1 MSAAAAEPS
10 REKSASVGSSREARS
25 SAGKVE
31 RRLSLVVVS
40 AGASDPS
47 STAMLADRLAAR
59 TVAAGRERGHR
70 VEAVTIELR
79 ALANEIAAAL
89 VTQNLGPGLTAAV
102 ETLAGA
108 DGIVAATPIYK
119 AGVSGLFKSFFDVLD
134 NDLLIAKPVAPIAT
148 AGTARHA
155 LVVDEAMRPLFAYMR
170 ALTIPTSV
178 FASTEDWADR
188 ALDQRLDRAALEL
201 VLLMESAFADQVKQ
215 ASWQSYQHEYGS
227 AGGTELAI
235 DLDSDLMRLATGG
248 SSADPDSSAK

>member
-1 MSAAAAEPS
+1 MSAAAGA
-10 REKSASVGSSREARS
+10 S
-25 SAGKVE
+25 SAGESSEAKKS
-31 RRLSLVVVS
+31 LSLVVVS

-59 TVAAGRERGHR
+59 TVAAGRDSGLE
-70 VEAVTIELR
+70 VTVRAIELR
-79 ALANEIAAAL
+79 TLANEIAAAL
-89 VTQNLGPGLTAAV
+89 VTQNLGPGLNAAV

-108 DGIVAATPIYK
+108 DGIIAATPIYK
-119 AGVSGLFKSFFDVLD
+119 AGVSGLFKGFFDVLD

-178 FASTEDWADR
+178 FAATEDWAEGG
-188 ALDQRLDRAALEL
+188 LDGRLDRAALEL
-201 VLLMESAFADQVKQ
+201 ILLMKSGFADEVRS
-215 ASWQSYQHEYGS
+215 ASWGSYQHEYGS
-227 AGGTELAI
+227 AGGAELGI

-248 SSADPDSSAK
+248 GQAAAS

>member
-1 MSAAAAEPS
+1 MSAAAGTPGVSEVSEAK
-10 REKSASVGSSREARS
+10 KSL
-25 SAGKVE
+25 K
-31 RRLSLVVVS
+31 LVVVS

-59 TVAAGRERGHR
+59 TVAAGRDRGLK
-70 VEAVTIELR
+70 VVTQTIELR
-79 ALANEIAAAL
+79 TLANEIAAGL

-102 ETLAGA
+102 ETLAA
-108 DGIVAATPIYK
+108 AAGIVAATPIYK
-119 AGVSGLFKSFFDVLD
+119 AGVSGLFKGFFDVLD

-178 FASTEDWADR
+178 FAATEDWAEGGLDR
-188 ALDQRLDRAALEL
+188 RIDRAALEL
-201 VLLMESAFADQVKQ
+201 ILLMKSGFADEVRS
-215 ASWQSYQHEYGS
+215 ASWGSYQHEYGS

-235 DLDSDLMRLATGG
+235 DLDSDLMKLATGG
-248 SSADPDSSAK
+248 

>member
-1 MSAAAAEPS
+1 MSAPVEAAAAK
-10 REKSASVGSSREARS
+10 KS
-25 SAGKVE
+25 
-31 RRLSLVVVS
+31 LSLVVVS

-47 STAMLADRLAAR
+47 STTMLADRLAAR
-59 TVAAGRERGHR
+59 TVAAGRERGLE
-70 VEAVTIELR
+70 VVTSTIELR

-102 ETLAGA
+102 ESLARA

-170 ALTIPTSV
+170 SLTIPTSV
-178 FASTEDWADR
+178 FGATEDWAEGG
-188 ALDQRLDRAALEL
+188 LDARLDRAALEL
-201 VLLMESAFADQVKQ
+201 TLLMESGFADEVRS
-215 ASWQSYQHEYGS
+215 ASWNSYQHEYGS

-235 DLDSDLMRLATGG
+235 DLDSDLMGLATGG
-248 SSADPDSSAK
+248 SPPPAAEHGL

>member
-1 MSAAAAEPS
+1 MSAPVDSPAAK
-10 REKSASVGSSREARS
+10 KSL
-25 SAGKVE
+25 K
-31 RRLSLVVVS
+31 LVVVS

-59 TVAAGRERGHR
+59 TVAAGRERGLE
-70 VEAVTIELR
+70 VVVSTIELR
-79 ALANEIAAAL
+79 TLANEIAAAL

-119 AGVSGLFKSFFDVLD
+119 AGVSGLFKGFFDVLD

-178 FASTEDWADR
+178 FAATEDWAEGG
-188 ALDQRLDRAALEL
+188 LDGRLDRAALEL
-201 VLLMESAFADQVKQ
+201 VLLMESGFADEVRS
-215 ASWQSYQHEYGS
+215 ASWGSYQHEYGS

-248 SSADPDSSAK
+248 SPSGPDSPAK

>member
-1 MSAAAAEPS
+1 MSAPVETRAAKRP
-10 REKSASVGSSREARS
+10 
-25 SAGKVE
+25 
-31 RRLSLVVVS
+31 LSLVVVS

-59 TVAAGRERGHR
+59 TVAAGRERGLE
-70 VEAVTIELR
+70 VVVSTIELR
-79 ALANEIAAAL
+79 TLANEIAAAL
-89 VTQNLGPGLTAAV
+89 VTQNLGPGLTGAV

-119 AGVSGLFKSFFDVLD
+119 AGVSGLFKGFFDVLD

-178 FASTEDWADR
+178 FATTEDWAEGG
-188 ALDQRLDRAALEL
+188 LDQRLDRAALEL
-201 VLLMESAFADQVKQ
+201 ILLMESGFADQVRS
-215 ASWQSYQHEYGS
+215 ASWGSYQHEYGS

-248 SSADPDSSAK
+248 APPAPESAS

>member
-1 MSAAAAEPS
+1 MSPQVDK
-10 REKSASVGSSREARS
+10 KS
-25 SAGKVE
+25 
-31 RRLSLVVVS
+31 LNLVVVS

-47 STAMLADRLAAR
+47 STAMLADRLASR
-59 TVAAGRERGHR
+59 TVAAGRERGLE
-70 VEAVTIELR
+70 VVVSTIELR
-79 ALANEIAAAL
+79 TLANEIAAAL
-89 VTQNLGPGLTAAV
+89 VTQNLGPGRVAAV
-102 ETLAGA
+102 ESLAGA

-155 LVVDEAMRPLFAYMR
+155 LVVDESMRPLFAYMR

-178 FASTEDWADR
+178 FASTEDWAEGG
-188 ALDQRLDRAALEL
+188 LEQRLDRAALEL
-201 VLLMESAFADQVKQ
+201 ILLMESGFADQVK
-215 ASWQSYQHEYGS
+215 AGSWQSYQHEYGS

-248 SSADPDSSAK
+248 TSAGPDTPAR

>member
-1 MSAAAAEPS
+1 MSVDPGTPGASETSAA
-10 REKSASVGSSREARS
+10 K
-25 SAGKVE
+25 KT
-31 RRLSLVVVS
+31 LSLVVVS

-59 TVAAGRERGHR
+59 TVAAGRESGLE
-70 VEAVTIELR
+70 VATSKVELR

-108 DGIVAATPIYK
+108 DGIIAATPIYK

-178 FASTEDWADR
+178 FAATEDWAGSS
-188 ALDQRLDRAALEL
+188 LDGRLDRAALEL
-201 VLLMESAFADQVKQ
+201 ILLMKSGFADEVRS
-215 ASWQSYQHEYGS
+215 ASWGSYQHEYGS

-248 SSADPDSSAK
+248 

>member
-1 MSAAAAEPS
+1 MSAPVETAAAK
-10 REKSASVGSSREARS
+10 KS
-25 SAGKVE
+25 
-31 RRLSLVVVS
+31 LSLVVVS

-59 TVAAGRERGHR
+59 TVAAGRERGLEI
-70 VEAVTIELR
+70 VVATIELR

-89 VTQNLGPGLTAAV
+89 VTQNLGAGLTAAV
-102 ETLAGA
+102 ESLAGA
-108 DGIVAATPIYK
+108 NGIVAATPIYK
-119 AGVSGLFKSFFDVLD
+119 AGVSGLFKGFFDVLD

-178 FASTEDWADR
+178 FAATEDWAEGG
-188 ALDQRLDRAALEL
+188 LDGRLDRAALEL
-201 VLLMESAFADQVKQ
+201 ILLMESGFADEVRS
-215 ASWQSYQHEYGS
+215 ASWGSYQHEYGS
-227 AGGTELAI
+227 AGGAELAI

-248 SSADPDSSAK
+248 

>member
-1 MSAAAAEPS
+1 MSAAAVESAAVK
-10 REKSASVGSSREARS
+10 KSL
-25 SAGKVE
+25 K
-31 RRLSLVVVS
+31 LVVVS

-59 TVAAGRERGHR
+59 TVAAGRERGLE
-70 VEAVTIELR
+70 VVVSTIELR

-119 AGVSGLFKSFFDVLD
+119 AGVSGLFKGFFDVLD

-178 FASTEDWADR
+178 FAATEDWAEGG
-188 ALDQRLDRAALEL
+188 LDKRIDRAALEL
-201 VLLMESAFADQVKQ
+201 ILLMKSGFADEVRS
-215 ASWQSYQHEYGS
+215 ASWGSYQHEYGS

-235 DLDSDLMRLATGG
+235 ELDSDLMRLATGG
-248 SSADPDSSAK
+248 

>member
-1 MSAAAAEPS
+1 MSAAAGTLGVSEVS
-10 REKSASVGSSREARS
+10 ETKKS
-25 SAGKVE
+25 
-31 RRLSLVVVS
+31 LSLVVVS

-47 STAMLADRLAAR
+47 STAMLGDRLAAR
-59 TVAAGRERGHR
+59 TVAAGRERALE
-70 VEAVTIELR
+70 VVVSTIELR
-79 ALANEIAAAL
+79 TLANEIAAAL

-102 ETLAGA
+102 EALAGA

-119 AGVSGLFKSFFDVLD
+119 AGVSGLFKGFFDVLD

-155 LVVDEAMRPLFAYMR
+155 LVVDESMRPLFAYMR

-178 FASTEDWADR
+178 FAATENWAEGG
-188 ALDQRLDRAALEL
+188 LDERLDRAALEL
-201 VLLMESAFADQVKQ
+201 TLLMASGFADEVRS
-215 ASWQSYQHEYGS
+215 ASWGSYQHEYGS

-248 SSADPDSSAK
+248 APSAPDLPTK

>member
-1 MSAAAAEPS
+1 MSTPVETAAAK
-10 REKSASVGSSREARS
+10 KSL
-25 SAGKVE
+25 K
-31 RRLSLVVVS
+31 LVVVS

-59 TVAAGRERGHR
+59 TVAAGRARGLE
-70 VEAVTIELR
+70 VAVSTIELR
-79 ALANEIAAAL
+79 TLANEIAAAL

-102 ETLAGA
+102 ESLAAA

-119 AGVSGLFKSFFDVLD
+119 AGVSGLFKGFFDVLD

-178 FASTEDWADR
+178 FAATEDWAEGR
-188 ALDQRLDRAALEL
+188 LDERLDRAALEL
-201 VLLMESAFADQVKQ
+201 TLLMASGFADEVRS
-215 ASWQSYQHEYGS
+215 ASWGSYQHEYGS

-248 SSADPDSSAK
+248 GSAGPDSPAK

>member
-1 MSAAAAEPS
+1 MSAPAGIPATK
-10 REKSASVGSSREARS
+10 KS
-25 SAGKVE
+25 
-31 RRLSLVVVS
+31 LNLVVVS

-59 TVAAGRERGHR
+59 TVATGRERGFE
-70 VEAVTIELR
+70 VATSKIELR
-79 ALANEIAAAL
+79 ALANEITAAI

-108 DGIVAATPIYK
+108 DGIIAATPIYK

-155 LVVDEAMRPLFAYMR
+155 LVIDDSMRPLFAYMR

-178 FASTEDWADR
+178 FASTEDWADSS
-188 ALDQRLDRAALEL
+188 LDQRLARAALEL
-201 VLLMESAFADQVKQ
+201 LLLMESGFTDNVK
-215 ASWQSYQHEYGS
+215 AGSWSSYQHEFGS

-235 DLDSDLMRLATGG
+235 DLDSDLMKLATGG
-248 SSADPDSSAK
+248 SPSGPDSPEK

>member
-1 MSAAAAEPS
+1 MSTPAGIPAA
-10 REKSASVGSSREARS
+10 K
-25 SAGKVE
+25 KT
-31 RRLSLVVVS
+31 LKLVVVS

-59 TVAAGRERGHR
+59 TVAAGRERGLE
-70 VEAVTIELR
+70 VATEAIELR

-108 DGIVAATPIYK
+108 DGIIAATPIYK

-155 LVVDEAMRPLFAYMR
+155 LVIDDAMRPLFAYMR

-178 FASTEDWADR
+178 FASTEDWADSS
-188 ALDQRLDRAALEL
+188 LDQRLARAALEL
-201 VLLMESAFADQVKQ
+201 LLLTESGFADQVKQ
-215 ASWQSYQHEYGS
+215 ASWNSYQHEYGS

-235 DLDSDLMRLATGG
+235 DLDSDLMKLATGG
-248 SSADPDSSAK
+248 S

>member
-1 MSAAAAEPS
+1 MSASNETAAAK
-10 REKSASVGSSREARS
+10 KS
-25 SAGKVE
+25 
-31 RRLSLVVVS
+31 LSLVVVS

-59 TVAAGRERGHR
+59 TVAAGRERGLE
-70 VEAVTIELR
+70 VSVATIELR
-79 ALANEIAAAL
+79 ALANEIAAAI

-102 ETLAGA
+102 DILAGA

-119 AGVSGLFKSFFDVLD
+119 AGVSGLFKGFFDVLD

-155 LVVDEAMRPLFAYMR
+155 LVVDESMRPLFAYMR

-178 FASTEDWADR
+178 FAATEDWAEGG
-188 ALDQRLDRAALEL
+188 LDGRLDRAALEL
-201 VLLMESAFADQVKQ
+201 ILLMESGFADEVRSS
-215 ASWQSYQHEYGS
+215 SWGSYQHEYGS

-235 DLDSDLMRLATGG
+235 DLDSDLMRMATGG
-248 SSADPDSSAK
+248 SPSGSDSPAK

>member
-1 MSAAAAEPS
+1 MSAPVDSPAAK
-10 REKSASVGSSREARS
+10 KSL
-25 SAGKVE
+25 K
-31 RRLSLVVVS
+31 LVVVS

-59 TVAAGRERGHR
+59 TVAAGRERGLE
-70 VEAVTIELR
+70 VVISTIELR
-79 ALANEIAAAL
+79 TLANEIAAAL

-102 ETLAGA
+102 ESLAAA

-119 AGVSGLFKSFFDVLD
+119 AGVSGLFKGFFDVLD

-178 FASTEDWADR
+178 FAATADWAEGG
-188 ALDQRLDRAALEL
+188 LDGRLDRAALEL
-201 VLLMESAFADQVKQ
+201 TLLMASGFADQVRS
-215 ASWQSYQHEYGS
+215 ASWGNYQHEYGS

-248 SSADPDSSAK
+248 APSAAAEQDL

>member
-1 MSAAAAEPS
+1 MSAAAGTPGVSEVSEAK
-10 REKSASVGSSREARS
+10 KS
-25 SAGKVE
+25 
-31 RRLSLVVVS
+31 LSLVVVS

-59 TVAAGRERGHR
+59 TVAAGRERGLE
-70 VEAVTIELR
+70 VVTQTIELR
-79 ALANEIAAAL
+79 SLANEIAAAL

-108 DGIVAATPIYK
+108 DGIIAATPIYK
-119 AGVSGLFKSFFDVLD
+119 AGVSGLFKGFFDVLD

-170 ALTIPTSV
+170 ALAIPTSV
-178 FASTEDWADR
+178 FAATEDWAEGGLDR
-188 ALDQRLDRAALEL
+188 RIDRAALEL
-201 VLLMESAFADQVKQ
+201 ILLMKSGFADEVRS
-215 ASWQSYQHEYGS
+215 ASWGSYQHEYGS

-235 DLDSDLMRLATGG
+235 DLDSDLMKLATGG
-248 SSADPDSSAK
+248 TPSGPDSPAM

>member
-1 MSAAAAEPS
+1 MSAPVE
-10 REKSASVGSSREARS
+10 S
-25 SAGKVE
+25 SAGKKS
-31 RRLSLVVVS
+31 LDLVVVS
-40 AGASDPS
+40 AGANDPS

-59 TVAAGRERGHR
+59 TVAAGRERGHE
-70 VEAVTIELR
+70 VFVSTIEPR

-102 ETLAGA
+102 ESLAGA

-119 AGVSGLFKSFFDVLD
+119 AGVSGLFKGFFDVLD

-178 FASTEDWADR
+178 FAATEDWAEGG
-188 ALDQRLDRAALEL
+188 LDGRLDRAALEL
-201 VLLMESAFADQVKQ
+201 ILLMESGFADHVRS
-215 ASWQSYQHEYGS
+215 ASWGSYQHEYGS

-248 SSADPDSSAK
+248 SPPPAARD

>member
-1 MSAAAAEPS
+1 MSAPVETAATK
-10 REKSASVGSSREARS
+10 KS
-25 SAGKVE
+25 
-31 RRLSLVVVS
+31 LSLVVVS

-47 STAMLADRLAAR
+47 STAMLAERLAAR
-59 TVAAGRERGHR
+59 TVAAGRERGLE
-70 VEAVTIELR
+70 VVVSTIELR
-79 ALANEIAAAL
+79 ALANEITAAL

-102 ETLAGA
+102 ETLARA

-119 AGVSGLFKSFFDVLD
+119 AGVSGLFKGFFDVLD

-178 FASTEDWADR
+178 FAATEDWAEGG
-188 ALDQRLDRAALEL
+188 LDGRLDRAALEL
-201 VLLMESAFADQVKQ
+201 ILLMESGFADEVRS
-215 ASWQSYQHEYGS
+215 ASWGSYQHEYGS

-235 DLDSDLMRLATGG
+235 DLDSDLMKLATGG
-248 SSADPDSSAK
+248 

>member
-1 MSAAAAEPS
+1 MSGPVESPAAKRP
-10 REKSASVGSSREARS
+10 
-25 SAGKVE
+25 
-31 RRLSLVVVS
+31 LSLVVVS

-59 TVAAGRERGHR
+59 TVAAGHERGLEVVVR
-70 VEAVTIELR
+70 AIELR

-102 ETLAGA
+102 ETLADA

-119 AGVSGLFKSFFDVLD
+119 AGVSGLFKGFFDILD

-155 LVVDEAMRPLFAYMR
+155 LVVDESMRPLFAYMR

-178 FASTEDWADR
+178 FAATEDWAEGG
-188 ALDQRLDRAALEL
+188 LEQRIDRAALEL
-201 VLLMESAFADQVKQ
+201 ILLMESGFADEVRS
-215 ASWQSYQHEYGS
+215 ASWGSYQHEYGS

-248 SSADPDSSAK
+248 APPPAAEHDL

>member
-1 MSAAAAEPS
+1 MSVPAEIPAA
-10 REKSASVGSSREARS
+10 KKGL
-25 SAGKVE
+25 K
-31 RRLSLVVVS
+31 LVVVS

-47 STAMLADRLAAR
+47 STAMLAERLAAR
-59 TVAAGRERGHR
+59 TVAASRERGLE
-70 VEAVTIELR
+70 VIVSTIELR
-79 ALANEIAAAL
+79 TLANEIAAAL

-119 AGVSGLFKSFFDVLD
+119 AGVSGLFKGFFDVLD

-155 LVVDEAMRPLFAYMR
+155 LVVDESMRPLFAYMR
-170 ALTIPTSV
+170 ALIIPTSV
-178 FASTEDWADR
+178 FAATEDWAEGR
-188 ALDQRLDRAALEL
+188 LDERLDRAALEL
-201 VLLMESAFADQVKQ
+201 TLLMESGFADEVRS
-215 ASWQSYQHEYGS
+215 ASWASYQHEYGS

-248 SSADPDSSAK
+248 TPSAPNSPTK